1 MNLRRIS
8 VQKYKNLVD
17 FKCEFSDSNISAFIG
32 NNGSGKSNLL
42 EVITEVF
49 SYAKKKCE
57 DNLYKIIVPP
67 DIYGCE
73 IEYEKDGIFY
83 ILKYNH
89 PEVSLHCEDKSLSKR
104 EMNNALPD
112 NILIYYA
119 GETVRQARTAA
130 ETFDE
135 RYNYRLKNS
144 DNNSFPGYK
153 YIDYY
158 SVDDLGLLLL
168 TAAVYQGDY
177 YEKLLTLLKCKEI
190 MPEIN
195 IMLQNPKG
203 KNQADADTYWG
214 AKGFVQSFLDTLRKY
229 VSSTQNLLA
238 YYSMHFKEIESFAKT
253 SKNESEF
260 FAKLK
265 ALKNANYLHWIKL
278 ELCGDNG
285 EKFTFDM
292 LSEGEKQL
300 ALMFLLTAFTAQDNC
315 LYIFD
320 EFDAYLHL
328 NWQKS
333 FAKLINEARINGH
346 IIFTTH
352 SPATIAGL
360 RRKNVYVMS
369 MGKASPAPSETY
381 NRSLDE
387 IMEEHMLVSMRPLE
401 YSVLVQEFRNAVMH
415 NHKDLAL
422 SKLEQIQELIGDE
435 DPFLIT
441 ARIALNRMEEP

>member
-1 MNLRRIS
+1 MKLKQIS
-8 VQKYKNLVD
+8 IQKYKNLVD

-42 EVITEVF
+42 EAITEVF

-57 DNLYKIIVPP
+57 DKLYSIIVPP
-67 DIYGCE
+67 EIYGCE

-83 ILKYNH
+83 TLKYNH
-89 PEVSLHCEDKSLSKR
+89 SEVSLYCGDKSLSKR
-104 EMNNALPD
+104 EMNDALPD

-135 RYNYRLKNS
+135 KYNYRLKNS

-168 TAAVYQGDY
+168 TAAVYKGDY
-177 YEKLLTLLKCKEI
+177 YEKLLTLLKCNEI
-190 MPEIN
+190 LPEIN

-214 AKGFVQSFLDTLRKY
+214 AKGFVLSFLDTLRKY

-238 YYSMHFKEIESFAKT
+238 YYSMNFKEIESFAKT

-265 ALKNANYLHWIKL
+265 ALKNAKYLHWIML
-278 ELCGDNG
+278 ELLREDG

-300 ALMFLLTAFTAQDNC
+300 ALLYLLTTFTAEDNC

-328 NWQKS
+328 NWQRN
-333 FAKLINEARINGH
+333 FASVITNLNINGH

-352 SPATIAGL
+352 SPATISNIK
-360 RRKNVYVMS
+360 RQNVFILNN
-369 MGKASPAPSETY
+369 GKVQPARSDTF

-387 IMEEHMLVSMRPLE
+387 IMEEQMLVTMRPKIFTDLE
-401 YSVLVQEFRNAVMH
+401 IEFRNAIIH
-415 NHKDLAL
+415 NNKDVAWA
-422 SKLEQIQELIGDE
+422 KLEQIREIVGDD
-435 DPFLIT
+435 DPFFIT
-441 ARIALNRMEEP
+441 ASMALRRME

>member
-1 MNLRRIS
+1 MKLKQIS
-8 VQKYKNLVD
+8 IQKYKNLVD

-42 EVITEVF
+42 EAITEVF

-57 DNLYKIIVPP
+57 DKLYSIIVPP
-67 DIYGCE
+67 EIYGCE

-83 ILKYNH
+83 TLKYNH
-89 PEVSLHCEDKSLSKR
+89 SEVSLYCGDKSLSKR
-104 EMNNALPD
+104 EMNDALPD

-135 RYNYRLKNS
+135 KYNYRLKNS

-158 SVDDLGLLLL
+158 SVDDLGLLML
-168 TAAVYQGDY
+168 TAAVYKGDY
-177 YEKLLTLLKCKEI
+177 YEKLLTLLKCNEI
-190 MPEIN
+190 LPEIN

-214 AKGFVQSFLDTLRKY
+214 AKGFVLSFLDTLRKY

-238 YYSMHFKEIESFAKT
+238 YYSMNFKEIESFAKT

-265 ALKNANYLHWIKL
+265 ALKNAKYLHWIML
-278 ELCGDNG
+278 ELLREDG

-300 ALMFLLTAFTAQDNC
+300 ALLYLLTTFTAEDNC

-328 NWQKS
+328 NWQRN
-333 FAKLINEARINGH
+333 FASVITNLNINGH

-352 SPATIAGL
+352 SPATISNIK
-360 RRKNVYVMS
+360 RQNVFIMNN
-369 MGKASPAPSETY
+369 GKVQPARSDTF

-387 IMEEHMLVSMRPLE
+387 IMEEQMLVTMRPKIFTDLE
-401 YSVLVQEFRNAVMH
+401 IEFRNAIIH
-415 NHKDLAL
+415 NNKDVAWA
-422 SKLEQIQELIGDE
+422 KLEQIREIVGDD
-435 DPFLIT
+435 DPFFIT
-441 ARIALNRMEEP
+441 ASMALRRME

>member
-1 MNLRRIS
+1 MKIQKIS
-8 VQKYKNLVD
+8 VKKYKNLVD

-57 DNLYKIIVPP
+57 DKLYSIIVPP
-67 DIYGCE
+67 EIYGCE

-83 ILKYNH
+83 TLKYNH
-89 PEVSLHCEDKSLSKR
+89 SEVSLYCGDKSLPKR

-135 RYNYRLKNS
+135 KYNYRLKNS

-177 YEKLLTLLKCKEI
+177 YEKLLTLLKCNEI
-190 MPEIN
+190 LPEIN

-214 AKGFVQSFLDTLRKY
+214 AKGFVQSFLDILRKY

-265 ALKNANYLHWIKL
+265 ALKNAKYLHWIML
-278 ELCGDNG
+278 ELRREDG

-300 ALMFLLTAFTAQDNC
+300 ALLYLLTTFTAEDNC

-328 NWQKS
+328 NWQRN
-333 FAKLINEARINGH
+333 FASIITNLKINGH

-352 SPATIAGL
+352 SPATISNIK
-360 RRKNVYVMS
+360 RQNVFIMS
-369 MGKASPAPSETY
+369 NGKVQPARSDTF

-387 IMEEHMLVSMRPLE
+387 IMEEQMLVTMRPKIFTDLE
-401 YSVLVQEFRNAVMH
+401 IEFRNAVIH
-415 NHKDLAL
+415 NNKDVAWA
-422 SKLEQIQELIGDE
+422 KLEQIREIVGDD
-435 DPFLIT
+435 DPFFIT
-441 ARIALNRMEEP
+441 ASMALRRLE

>member
-1 MNLRRIS
+1 MKLKQIS
-8 VQKYKNLVD
+8 IQKYKNLVD

-42 EVITEVF
+42 EAITEVF

-57 DNLYKIIVPP
+57 DKLYSIIVPP
-67 DIYGCE
+67 EIYGCE

-83 ILKYNH
+83 TLKYNH
-89 PEVSLHCEDKSLSKR
+89 SEVSLYCGDKSLSKR
-104 EMNNALPD
+104 EMNDALPD

-135 RYNYRLKNS
+135 KYNYRLKNS

-168 TAAVYQGDY
+168 TAAGYKGDY
-177 YEKLLTLLKCKEI
+177 SEKLLTLLKCNEI
-190 MPEIN
+190 LPEIN

-214 AKGFVQSFLDTLRKY
+214 AKGFVLSFLDTLRKY

-238 YYSMHFKEIESFAKT
+238 YYSMNFKEIESFAKT

-265 ALKNANYLHWIKL
+265 ALKNAKYLHWIML
-278 ELCGDNG
+278 ELLREDG

-300 ALMFLLTAFTAQDNC
+300 ALLYLLTTFTAEDNC

-328 NWQKS
+328 DWQRN
-333 FAKLINEARINGH
+333 FASVITNLNINGH

-352 SPATIAGL
+352 SPATISNIK
-360 RRKNVYVMS
+360 RQNVFIMNN
-369 MGKASPAPSETY
+369 GKVQPARSDTF

-387 IMEEHMLVSMRPLE
+387 IMEEQMLVTMRPKIFTDLE
-401 YSVLVQEFRNAVMH
+401 IEFRNAIIH
-415 NHKDLAL
+415 NNKDVAWA
-422 SKLEQIQELIGDE
+422 KLEQIREIVGDD
-435 DPFLIT
+435 DPFFIT
-441 ARIALNRMEEP
+441 ASMALRRME

>member
-1 MNLRRIS
+1 MKLKRIS
-8 VQKYKNLVD
+8 VQKYKNLAD

-57 DNLYKIIVPP
+57 DNLYKIIIPP
-67 DIYGCE
+67 EIYGCE

-89 PEVSLHCEDKSLSKR
+89 PEVSLYCGDKSLPKR

-130 ETFDE
+130 ETFDG
-135 RYNYRLKNS
+135 RYNYLLKNS

-158 SVDDLGLLLL
+158 SVADLGMLLL
-168 TAAVYQGDY
+168 TAAVYKGDY
-177 YEKLLTLLKCKEI
+177 YEKLLTLLKCNEI
-190 MPEIN
+190 LPEIN

-214 AKGFVQSFLDTLRKY
+214 ARGFVQSFLDTLRKY
-229 VSSTQNLLA
+229 VSKTENLLA
-238 YYSMHFKEIESFAKT
+238 YYSMHFNEIESFAMT
-253 SKNESEF
+253 SKTESEF

-265 ALKNANYLHWIKL
+265 ALKNANYLHWIML
-278 ELCGDNG
+278 ELRRDNG

-300 ALMFLLTAFTAQDNC
+300 ALLYLLTAFTAEDNC

-328 NWQKS
+328 NWQRLFS
-333 FAKLINEARINGH
+333 QMLNETQVNGH

-352 SPATIAGL
+352 SPASISKIQ
-360 RRKNVYVMS
+360 RSNVYKMAN
-369 MGKASPAPSETY
+369 GKVSKPLSDTF

-387 IMEEHMLVSMRPLE
+387 VIEEQFGVSLRPPE
-401 YSVLVQEFRNAVMH
+401 YTELVQEFRNAIMH
-415 NHKDLAL
+415 GRKDIALA
-422 SKLEQIQELIGDE
+422 KLEQIKEVVGE
-435 DPFLIT
+435 HDPFFIT
-441 ARIALNRMEEP
+441 ASIALERMES

>member
-1 MNLRRIS
+1 MRIKRIAIK
-8 VQKYKNLVD
+8 KYKNLVD
-17 FKCEFSDSNISAFIG
+17 FQCEFSDSNISAFIG
-32 NNGSGKSNLL
+32 ANGSGKSNLL
-42 EVITEVF
+42 EAITKVF

-57 DNLYKIIVPP
+57 DKLYSIIVPP
-67 DIYGCE
+67 EIYGCE
-73 IEYEKDGIFY
+73 IEYEKDGILY
-83 ILKYNH
+83 ILKYNQ
-89 PEVSLHCEDKSLSKR
+89 PEVSLYCADKPLPKR
-104 EMNNALPD
+104 EMNVALPD

-119 GETVRQARTAA
+119 GETVRQERTAA

-135 RYNYRLKNS
+135 KYNYRLKNS

-158 SVDDLGLLLL
+158 SVDDLSLLLL
-168 TAAVYQGDY
+168 TAAVYKGDY
-177 YEKLLTLLKCKEI
+177 YEKLLNLLKCKDI
-190 MPEIN
+190 LPEIS

-203 KNQADADTYWG
+203 KKQENADTYWG
-214 AKGFVQSFLDTLRKY
+214 ATGFVQSFLDTLRKY

-238 YYSMHFKEIESFAKT
+238 YYFMNFKEIESFSNT

-265 ALKNANYLHWIKL
+265 ALKNAKYLHWIMI
-278 ELCGDNG
+278 ELCREDG

-300 ALMFLLTAFTAQDNC
+300 ALLYLLTAFTAEDNC

-328 NWQKS
+328 NWQRLLS
-333 FAKLINEARINGH
+333 QMLNETRMNGH

-352 SPATIAGL
+352 SPASISKL
-360 RRKNVYVMS
+360 QRSNVYKMS
-369 MGKASPAPSETY
+369 NGKVSRPLSDTF

-387 IMEEHMLVSMRPLE
+387 VMEEQLGVSLRPQEYTDLVD
-401 YSVLVQEFRNAVMH
+401 EFRKAVIC
-415 NHKDLAL
+415 NRKDIALA
-422 SKLEQIQELIGDE
+422 KLEQLKEIVGDN
-435 DPFLIT
+435 DPFFIT
-441 ARIALNRMEEP
+441 ARIALERMD

>member
-1 MNLRRIS
+1 MKLKQIS
-8 VQKYKNLVD
+8 VQKYKNLID

-57 DNLYKIIVPP
+57 DKLYSVIVPP
-67 DIYGCE
+67 EIYGCE
-73 IEYEKDGIFY
+73 IKYEKDGIFY
-83 ILKYNH
+83 TLKYNA
-89 PEVSLHCEDKSLSKR
+89 PEVSLHCGEKSLSKG
-104 EMNNALPD
+104 EANNALPD

-135 RYNYRLKNS
+135 KYNYRLKNS
-144 DNNSFPGYK
+144 DNDSFPGYK

-168 TAAVYQGDY
+168 TAAVYKGDY
-177 YEKLLTLLKCKEI
+177 YEKLLTLLKCNEI
-190 MPEIN
+190 LPEIN

-203 KNQADADTYWG
+203 KAQANADTYWG
-214 AKGFVQSFLDTLRKY
+214 ARGFVKSFLDALRRH
-229 VSSTQNLLA
+229 VSSTQNHLSH
-238 YYSMHFKEIESFAKT
+238 YSMHFKEIESFAKT

-265 ALKNANYLHWIKL
+265 ALKNANYLHWIML
-278 ELCGDNG
+278 ELRRDDG

-300 ALMFLLTAFTAQDNC
+300 ALLLLLTTFTAENNC

-328 NWQKS
+328 NWQRNFS
-333 FAKLINEARINGH
+333 QLLNEIGINGH
-346 IIFTTH
+346 ILFTTH
-352 SPATIAGL
+352 SPATISNIK
-360 RRKNVYVMS
+360 RQNVFIMNN
-369 MGKASPAPSETY
+369 GKVQPARSDTF

-387 IMEEHMLVSMRPLE
+387 IMEEQMRVAMRPKVFTDLE
-401 YSVLVQEFRNAVMH
+401 IEFRDAVIH
-415 NHKDLAL
+415 NNKDVAWA
-422 SKLEQIQELIGDE
+422 KLEQIREIVGDD
-435 DPFLIT
+435 DPFFIT
-441 ARIALNRMEEP
+441 ASMALRRME

>member
-1 MNLRRIS
+1 MKLKRI
-8 VQKYKNLVD
+8 VVKKYKNLVD
-17 FKCEFSDSNISAFIG
+17 FECEFSDSNISAFIG

-57 DNLYKIIVPP
+57 DKLYSIIVPP
-67 DIYGCE
+67 EIYGCE

-83 ILKYNH
+83 TLIYNH
-89 PEVSLHCEDKSLSKR
+89 SKVSLYCGDKSLQKR

-135 RYNYRLKNS
+135 KYNYRLKNS

-177 YEKLLTLLKCKEI
+177 YQKLLTLLKCNEI
-190 MPEIN
+190 LPEIN

-214 AKGFVQSFLDTLRKY
+214 AKGFVQSFLDTLRRY
-229 VSSTQNLLA
+229 VSKTENLLA
-238 YYSMHFKEIESFAKT
+238 YYSMHFNEIESFAMT

-265 ALKNANYLHWIKL
+265 ALKNANYLHWIML
-278 ELCGDNG
+278 ELRRDNG

-300 ALMFLLTAFTAQDNC
+300 ALLYLLTAFTAEDNC

-333 FAKLINEARINGH
+333 FAKLINEAKINGH

-360 RRKNVYVMS
+360 HRKNVYVMA

-415 NHKDLAL
+415 NHKDLAM
-422 SKLEQIQELIGDE
+422 SKLEQIQELIGAE

-441 ARIALNRMEEP
+441 ARIALNRMEEQ

>member
-1 MNLRRIS
+1 MRLKRII
-8 VQKYKNLVD
+8 VQKYKNLEN
-17 FKCEFSDSNISAFIG
+17 FKCDFSDSNISAFIG

-67 DIYGCE
+67 EIYGCE

-83 ILKYNH
+83 TLKYSH
-89 PEVSLHCEDKSLSKR
+89 PEVALHCVDKSLPKR
-104 EMNNALPD
+104 EMNAALPD

-130 ETFDE
+130 ETFDGK
-135 RYNYRLKNS
+135 YNFLLKNS

-168 TAAVYQGDY
+168 TAAVYKGDY

-190 MPEIN
+190 LPEIN

-203 KNQADADTYWG
+203 KNQSDADTYWG
-214 AKGFVQSFLDTLRKY
+214 ARGFVQSFLDTLRKY
-229 VSSTQNLLA
+229 VSKTDNLLA
-238 YYSMHFKEIESFAKT
+238 YYSMHFQEIESFAKT

-265 ALKNANYLHWIKL
+265 ALKNAKYLHWIML
-278 ELCGDNG
+278 ELCRDSG

-300 ALMFLLTAFTAQDNC
+300 ALLFLLTAFTAEDNC

-328 NWQKS
+328 NWQRLFS
-333 FAKLINEARINGH
+333 QMLNETQVNGH

-352 SPATIAGL
+352 SPASISKIQ
-360 RRKNVYVMS
+360 RSNVYKMAN
-369 MGKASPAPSETY
+369 GKVSKPLSDTF

-387 IMEEHMLVSMRPLE
+387 VMEEQFGVSLRPQE
-401 YSVLVQEFRNAVMH
+401 YTDLFNEFRKAVMH
-415 NHKDLAL
+415 GRKDIALA
-422 SKLEQIQELIGDE
+422 KLEQIKEVVGE
-435 DPFLIT
+435 HDPFFIT
-441 ARIALNRMEEP
+441 ASIALERMES

>member
-1 MNLRRIS
+1 MRIQKIS
-8 VQKYKNLVD
+8 VKKYKNLVD

-57 DNLYKIIVPP
+57 DNLYKIIIPP
-67 DIYGCE
+67 EIYGCE
-73 IEYEKDGIFY
+73 IEYEKDSIFY
-83 ILKYNH
+83 TLKYNN
-89 PEVSLHCEDKSLSKR
+89 PNVSLYCRDKSLPKR

-135 RYNYRLKNS
+135 KYNYRLKNS

-177 YEKLLTLLKCKEI
+177 YEKLLTLLKCNEI
-190 MPEIN
+190 LPEIN

-265 ALKNANYLHWIKL
+265 ALKNAKYLHWIMLKL
-278 ELCGDNG
+278 RREDG

-300 ALMFLLTAFTAQDNC
+300 ALLYLLTTFTAEDNC

-328 NWQKS
+328 NWQRLFS
-333 FAKLINEARINGH
+333 QMLNETQVNGH

-352 SPATIAGL
+352 SPASISKIQ
-360 RRKNVYVMS
+360 RSNVYKMAN
-369 MGKASPAPSETY
+369 GKVSKPLSDTF

-387 IMEEHMLVSMRPLE
+387 VIEEQFGVSLRPPE
-401 YSVLVQEFRNAVMH
+401 YTELVQEFRNAIMH
-415 NHKDLAL
+415 GRKDIALA
-422 SKLEQIQELIGDE
+422 KLEQIKEVVGE
-435 DPFLIT
+435 HDPFFIT
-441 ARIALNRMEEP
+441 ASIALERMES

>member
-1 MNLRRIS
+1 MKLKQITIK
-8 VQKYKNLVD
+8 KYKNLVD
-17 FKCEFSDSNISAFIG
+17 FKCEFSESNISAFIG

-57 DNLYKIIVPP
+57 DKLYSIIVPP
-67 DIYGCE
+67 EIYGCE
-73 IEYEKDGIFY
+73 IEYEKDGLFY
-83 ILKYNH
+83 SLKYNK
-89 PEVSLHCEDKSLSKR
+89 PEVSLHCGEKSLSKR
-104 EMNNALPD
+104 EANNALPD

-135 RYNYRLKNS
+135 KYNYRLKNS

-158 SVDDLGLLLL
+158 SADDLGLLLL
-168 TAAVYQGDY
+168 TAAVYKGEY
-177 YEKLLTLLKCKEI
+177 YDKLLTLLNCKEI
-190 MPEIN
+190 LPEIN

-203 KNQADADTYWG
+203 KEQENADTYWG
-214 AKGFVQSFLDTLRKY
+214 ARGFVQSFLDSLRRY

-265 ALKNANYLHWIKL
+265 ALKNANYLHWIML
-278 ELCGDNG
+278 ELRRDDG

-300 ALMFLLTAFTAQDNC
+300 ALLHLLTTFTAKDNC

-328 NWQKS
+328 NWQRLFS
-333 FAKLINEARINGH
+333 QTLNETRVNGH
-346 IIFTTH
+346 IILTTH
-352 SPATIAGL
+352 SPASISKL
-360 RRKNVYVMS
+360 QRSNVYKMS
-369 MGKASPAPSETY
+369 NGKVSRPLSDTF

-387 IMEEHMLVSMRPLE
+387 VIEEQFGVSLRPQE
-401 YSVLVQEFRNAVMH
+401 YIDLFNEFRKAVIQGRK
-415 NHKDLAL
+415 NIALA
-422 SKLEQIQELIGDE
+422 KLEQIKEVVGE
-435 DPFLIT
+435 HDPFFIT
-441 ARIALNRMEEP
+441 ASIALERMES

>member
-1 MNLRRIS
+1 MKLKQIS
-8 VQKYKNLVD
+8 IQKYKNLVD

-42 EVITEVF
+42 EAITEVF

-57 DNLYKIIVPP
+57 DKLYSIIVPP
-67 DIYGCE
+67 EIYGCE

-83 ILKYNH
+83 TLKYNH
-89 PEVSLHCEDKSLSKR
+89 SEVSLYCGDKSLSKR
-104 EMNNALPD
+104 EMNDALPD

-135 RYNYRLKNS
+135 KYNYRLKNS

-168 TAAVYQGDY
+168 TAAVYKGDY
-177 YEKLLTLLKCKEI
+177 YEKLLTLLKCNEI
-190 MPEIN
+190 LPEIN

-214 AKGFVQSFLDTLRKY
+214 AKGFVLSFLDTLRKY

-238 YYSMHFKEIESFAKT
+238 YYSMNFKEIESFAKT

-265 ALKNANYLHWIKL
+265 ALKNAKYLHWIML
-278 ELCGDNG
+278 ELLREDG

-300 ALMFLLTAFTAQDNC
+300 ALLYLLTTFTAEDNC

-328 NWQKS
+328 NWQRN
-333 FAKLINEARINGH
+333 FASVITNLNINGH

-352 SPATIAGL
+352 SPATISNIK
-360 RRKNVYVMS
+360 RQNVFIMNN
-369 MGKASPAPSETY
+369 GKVQPARSDTF

-387 IMEEHMLVSMRPLE
+387 IMEEQMLVTMRPKIFTDLE
-401 YSVLVQEFRNAVMH
+401 IEFRNAIIH
-415 NHKDLAL
+415 NNKDVAWA
-422 SKLEQIQELIGDE
+422 KLEQIREIVGDD
-435 DPFLIT
+435 DPFFIT
-441 ARIALNRMEEP
+441 ASMALRRME

>member
-1 MNLRRIS
+1 MKLKQIS
-8 VQKYKNLVD
+8 IQKYKNLVD

-42 EVITEVF
+42 EAITEVF

-57 DNLYKIIVPP
+57 DKLYSIIVPP
-67 DIYGCE
+67 EIYGCE

-83 ILKYNH
+83 TLKYNH
-89 PEVSLHCEDKSLSKR
+89 SEVSLYCGDKYLSKR
-104 EMNNALPD
+104 EMNDALPD

-135 RYNYRLKNS
+135 KYNYRLKNS

-168 TAAVYQGDY
+168 TAAVYKGDY
-177 YEKLLTLLKCKEI
+177 YEKLLTLLKCNEI
-190 MPEIN
+190 LPEIN

-214 AKGFVQSFLDTLRKY
+214 AKGFVLSFLDTLRKY

-238 YYSMHFKEIESFAKT
+238 YYSMNFKEIESFAKT

-265 ALKNANYLHWIKL
+265 ALKNAKYLHWIML
-278 ELCGDNG
+278 ELRREDG

-300 ALMFLLTAFTAQDNC
+300 ALLYLLTTFTAEDNC

-328 NWQKS
+328 NWQRN
-333 FAKLINEARINGH
+333 FASVITNLNINGH

-352 SPATIAGL
+352 SPATISNIK
-360 RRKNVYVMS
+360 RQNVFIMNN
-369 MGKASPAPSETY
+369 GKVQPARSDTF

-387 IMEEHMLVSMRPLE
+387 IMEEQMLVTMRPKIFTDLE
-401 YSVLVQEFRNAVMH
+401 IEFRNAIIH
-415 NHKDLAL
+415 NNKDVAWA
-422 SKLEQIQELIGDE
+422 KLEQIREIVGDD
-435 DPFLIT
+435 DPFFIT
-441 ARIALNRMEEP
+441 ASMALRRME

>member
-1 MNLRRIS
+1 MKLKQIS
-8 VQKYKNLVD
+8 IQKYKNLVD

-42 EVITEVF
+42 EAITEVF

-57 DNLYKIIVPP
+57 DKLYSIIVPP

-83 ILKYNH
+83 TLKYNH
-89 PEVSLHCEDKSLSKR
+89 SEVSLYCGDKSLSKR
-104 EMNNALPD
+104 EMNDALPD

-119 GETVRQARTAA
+119 GETVRQAHTAA

-135 RYNYRLKNS
+135 KYNHRLKNS

-168 TAAVYQGDY
+168 TAAVYKGDY
-177 YEKLLTLLKCKEI
+177 YEKLLRLLKCNEI
-190 MPEIN
+190 LPEIN

-214 AKGFVQSFLDTLRKY
+214 AKGFVLSFLDTLRRY
-229 VSSTQNLLA
+229 VSKTENHLV

-253 SKNESEF
+253 SKNESDF

-265 ALKNANYLHWIKL
+265 ALKNAKYLHWILL
-278 ELCGDNG
+278 ELCREDG
-285 EKFTFDM
+285 EKLTFDM
-292 LSEGEKQL
+292 LSEGEKQF
-300 ALMFLLTAFTAQDNC
+300 ALLYLLTTFTAEDNC

-328 NWQKS
+328 NWQRMFS
-333 FAKLINEARINGH
+333 QTLNEIQVNGH

-352 SPATIAGL
+352 SPASISKL
-360 RRKNVYVMS
+360 QRSSVYKMS
-369 MGKASPAPSETY
+369 NGKVSRPLSDTF

-387 IMEEHMLVSMRPLE
+387 VIEEQFGVSLRPQECTDLFN
-401 YSVLVQEFRNAVMH
+401 EFRKAIMQGR
-415 NHKDLAL
+415 KDIALA
-422 SKLEQIQELIGDE
+422 KLEQIKEVVGDH
-435 DPFLIT
+435 DPFFIT
-441 ARIALNRMEEP
+441 ASIALERMKS

>member
-1 MNLRRIS
+1 MRIKRIS
-8 VQKYKNLVD
+8 IEKYKNLVD

-57 DNLYKIIVPP
+57 DKLYSIIVPP
-67 DIYGCE
+67 EIYGCE
-73 IEYEKDGIFY
+73 IEYEKDSIFY
-83 ILKYNH
+83 TLKYNN
-89 PEVSLHCEDKSLSKR
+89 PEVSLHCGEKSLSKR

-135 RYNYRLKNS
+135 KYNYRLKNS

-168 TAAVYQGDY
+168 TAAVYKGEY
-177 YEKLLTLLKCKEI
+177 YDKLLTLLNCKEI
-190 MPEIN
+190 LPEIN

-203 KNQADADTYWG
+203 KEQANADTYWG
-214 AKGFVQSFLDTLRKY
+214 AKGFVQSFLDTLRRY

-238 YYSMHFKEIESFAKT
+238 YYSMHFLEIEPFKNT

-265 ALKNANYLHWIKL
+265 ALKNAKYLHWIKL
-278 ELCGDNG
+278 ELRRDNG
-285 EKFTFDM
+285 ESFTFDM

-300 ALMFLLTAFTAQDNC
+300 ALLYLLTTFTSKDSC

-328 NWQKS
+328 NWQRQISK
-333 FAKLINEARINGH
+333 ALNEAKVNGQ

-352 SPATIAGL
+352 SPATISQIRSEEL
-360 RRKNVYVMS
+360 YVMKD
-369 MGKASPAPSETY
+369 GQAIYPESETF
-381 NRSLDE
+381 NRALDE
-387 IMEEHMLVSMRPLE
+387 IMVEQMSITMRDPQVE
-401 YSVLVQEFRNAVMH
+401 AMYDEFKQSIADQEKEKA
-415 NHKDLAL
+415 
-422 SKLEQIQELIGDE
+422 ELIMLKLMDILDVN
-435 DPFLIT
+435 DPLFIKMRLVLR
-441 ARIALNRMEEP
+441 RI

>member
-1 MNLRRIS
+1 MKLKRIV
-8 VQKYKNLVD
+8 VQKYKNLED

-57 DNLYKIIVPP
+57 DKLYSIIVPP

-83 ILKYNH
+83 ALTYNR
-89 PEVSLHCEDKSLSKR
+89 PEVSLHCADKLLPKR

-135 RYNYRLKNS
+135 KYNYRLKNS

-168 TAAVYQGDY
+168 TAAVYKGDY
-177 YEKLLTLLKCKEI
+177 YEKLITLLKCNEI
-190 MPEIN
+190 LPEIN

-203 KNQADADTYWG
+203 KKQENADTYWG
-214 AKGFVQSFLDTLRKY
+214 AKGFVQSFLDALRKY
-229 VSSTQNLLA
+229 VSSTQNHLSH
-238 YYSMHFKEIESFAKT
+238 YSMHFLEIESFAKT

-265 ALKNANYLHWIKL
+265 ALKNANYLHWIML
-278 ELCGDNG
+278 ELCGDND
-285 EKFTFDM
+285 EKFSYDM

-300 ALMFLLTAFTAQDNC
+300 ALLFLLTSFTAKDNC

-320 EFDAYLHL
+320 EFDSYLHL
-328 NWQKS
+328 NWQRLFS
-333 FAKLINEARINGH
+333 QMLNETRVNGH

-352 SPATIAGL
+352 SPASISKIQ
-360 RRKNVYVMS
+360 RNNVYKMS
-369 MGKASPAPSETY
+369 NGKVSKPLSDTF

-387 IMEEHMLVSMRPLE
+387 VIEEQFGVSLRPQE
-401 YSVLVQEFRNAVMH
+401 YTDLVQEFRNAILH
-415 NHKDLAL
+415 GRRDIAI
-422 SKLEQIQELIGDE
+422 SKLEQVKEMVGE
-435 DPFLIT
+435 HDPFFIT
-441 ARIALNRMEEP
+441 ASIALGRMES

>member
-1 MNLRRIS
+1 MKLKRI
-8 VQKYKNLVD
+8 VIQKYKNLED

-57 DNLYKIIVPP
+57 DNLYKTIIPP
-67 DIYGCE
+67 EIYGCE

-89 PEVSLHCEDKSLSKR
+89 PEVSLYCGDKSLPKR

-130 ETFDE
+130 ETFDG
-135 RYNYRLKNS
+135 RYNYLLKNS

-158 SVDDLGLLLL
+158 SVADLGILLL
-168 TAAVYQGDY
+168 TAAVYKGDY
-177 YEKLLTLLKCKEI
+177 YEKLLTLLKCNEI
-190 MPEIN
+190 LPEIN

-229 VSSTQNLLA
+229 VSKTENLLA
-238 YYSMHFKEIESFAKT
+238 YYSMHFNEIESFAMT

-265 ALKNANYLHWIKL
+265 ALKNANYLHWIML
-278 ELCGDNG
+278 ELRRDNG

-300 ALMFLLTAFTAQDNC
+300 ALLYLLTAFTAEDNC

-328 NWQKS
+328 NWQRLFS
-333 FAKLINEARINGH
+333 QMLNETQVNGH

-352 SPATIAGL
+352 SPASISKIQ
-360 RRKNVYVMS
+360 RSNVYKMAN
-369 MGKASPAPSETY
+369 GKVSKPLSDTF

-387 IMEEHMLVSMRPLE
+387 VIEEQFGVSLRPPE
-401 YSVLVQEFRNAVMH
+401 YTELVQEFRNAIMH
-415 NHKDLAL
+415 GRKDIALA
-422 SKLEQIQELIGDE
+422 KLEQIKEVVGE
-435 DPFLIT
+435 HDPFFIT
-441 ARIALNRMEEP
+441 ASIALERMES

>member
-1 MNLRRIS
+1 MKLKRI
-8 VQKYKNLVD
+8 VIQKYKNLED

-57 DNLYKIIVPP
+57 DNLYKIIIPP
-67 DIYGCE
+67 EIYGCE

-89 PEVSLHCEDKSLSKR
+89 PEVSLYCGDKSLPKR

-130 ETFDE
+130 ETFDG
-135 RYNYRLKNS
+135 RYNYLLKNS

-158 SVDDLGLLLL
+158 SVEDLGMLLL
-168 TAAVYQGDY
+168 TAAVYKGDY
-177 YEKLLTLLKCKEI
+177 YEKLLTLLKCNEI
-190 MPEIN
+190 LPEIN

-214 AKGFVQSFLDTLRKY
+214 ARGFVQSFLDTLRKY
-229 VSSTQNLLA
+229 VSKTENLLA
-238 YYSMHFKEIESFAKT
+238 YYSMHFNEIESFAMT
-253 SKNESEF
+253 SKHESEF

-265 ALKNANYLHWIKL
+265 ALKNANYLHWIML
-278 ELCGDNG
+278 ELRRDNG

-300 ALMFLLTAFTAQDNC
+300 ALLYLLTAFTAEDNC

-328 NWQKS
+328 NWQRLFS
-333 FAKLINEARINGH
+333 QMLNETQVNGH

-352 SPATIAGL
+352 SPASISKIQ
-360 RRKNVYVMS
+360 RSNVYKMAN
-369 MGKASPAPSETY
+369 GKVSKPLSDTF

-387 IMEEHMLVSMRPLE
+387 VIEEQFGVSLRPPE
-401 YSVLVQEFRNAVMH
+401 YTELVQEFRNAIMH
-415 NHKDLAL
+415 GRKDIALA
-422 SKLEQIQELIGDE
+422 KLEQIKEVVGE
-435 DPFLIT
+435 HDPFFIT
-441 ARIALNRMEEP
+441 ASIALERMES

>member
-1 MNLRRIS
+1 MKLKQITIK
-8 VQKYKNLVD
+8 KYKNLVD
-17 FKCEFSDSNISAFIG
+17 FKCEFSESNISAFIG

-57 DNLYKIIVPP
+57 DKLYSIIVPP
-67 DIYGCE
+67 EIYGCE
-73 IEYEKDGIFY
+73 IEYEKDGLFY
-83 ILKYNH
+83 SLKYNK
-89 PEVSLHCEDKSLSKR
+89 PEVSLHCEEKSLSKR
-104 EMNNALPD
+104 EANNALPD

-135 RYNYRLKNS
+135 KYNYRLKNS

-158 SVDDLGLLLL
+158 SADDLGLLLL
-168 TAAVYQGDY
+168 TAAVYKGEY
-177 YEKLLTLLKCKEI
+177 YDKLLTLLNCKEI
-190 MPEIN
+190 LPKIN

-203 KNQADADTYWG
+203 KEQENADTYWG
-214 AKGFVQSFLDTLRKY
+214 ARGFVQSFLDSLRRY

-265 ALKNANYLHWIKL
+265 ALKNANYLHWIML
-278 ELCGDNG
+278 ELRRDDG

-300 ALMFLLTAFTAQDNC
+300 ALLFLLTTFTSEDNC

-333 FAKLINEARINGH
+333 FAKLINEAEINGH

-360 RRKNVYVMS
+360 HRKNVYVMS

-401 YSVLVQEFRNAVMH
+401 YSVLVQEFRGALMH
-415 NHKDLAL
+415 NQKNLAL

-441 ARIALNRMEEP
+441 ARIALNRMEEQ

>member
-1 MNLRRIS
+1 MRIKKIS
-8 VQKYKNLVD
+8 VEKYKNLVN
-17 FKCEFSDSNISAFIG
+17 FECEFSDSNISAFIG

-49 SYAKKKCE
+49 SYAKKRCE
-57 DNLYKIIVPP
+57 EKRYKIIVPP
-67 DIYGCE
+67 EIQGCE

-83 ILKYNH
+83 VLRYSHPTVDLYYN
-89 PEVSLHCEDKSLSKR
+89 EKKLTKS
-104 EMNNALPD
+104 EMNAALPE
-112 NILIYYA
+112 NIMIYYA

-135 RYNYRLKNS
+135 KYDNRLKKA

-168 TAAVYQGDY
+168 TAAVYKGEY
-177 YEKLLTLLKCKEI
+177 YEKLLKLLRCDMI
-190 MPEIN
+190 FPEIN

-203 KNQADADTYWG
+203 KEQENADTYWG
-214 AKGFVQSFLDTLRKY
+214 ARGFVKSFLDELRRY

-238 YYSMHFKEIESFAKT
+238 YYSMHFKEIESLAKT

-265 ALKNANYLHWIKL
+265 ALKNANYLHWIMI
-278 ELCGDNG
+278 ELRRDDGK
-285 EKFTFDM
+285 KFTYDM

-300 ALMFLLTAFTAQDNC
+300 ALLYLLVRFTSNDNC

-320 EFDAYLHL
+320 EFDAYMHL
-328 NWQKS
+328 NWQRN
-333 FAKLINEARINGH
+333 FANIITKLDTNGH
-346 IIFTTH
+346 VFFTTH
-352 SPATIAGL
+352 SPATISNMK
-360 RRKNVYVMS
+360 RHNVFIMEN
-369 MGKASPAPSETY
+369 GKVSSARSDTF

-387 IMEEHMLVSMRPLE
+387 IMEEQMLVTMRPKVFTDLE
-401 YSVLVQEFRNAVMH
+401 KEFRNAVIH
-415 NHKDLAL
+415 NQKNVAIA
-422 SKLEQIQELIGDE
+422 KLEQIREIVGDD
-435 DPFLIT
+435 DPFFIT
-441 ARIALNRMEEP
+441 ASMALRRME

>member
-1 MNLRRIS
+1 MKLKRIL
-8 VQKYKNLVD
+8 VQKYKNLVN
-17 FKCEFSDSNISAFIG
+17 FKCEFSDSYISAFIG

-57 DNLYKIIVPP
+57 DKLYSIIVPP
-67 DIYGCE
+67 EIYGCE
-73 IEYEKDGIFY
+73 IEYEKDGMFY
-83 ILKYNH
+83 TLKYNH
-89 PEVSLHCEDKSLSKR
+89 PDVSLICADKVLTKR
-104 EMNNALPD
+104 EMNSALPD

-119 GETVRQARTAA
+119 GETARQARTAA

-135 RYNYRLKNS
+135 KYNHRLKNS

-168 TAAVYQGDY
+168 TAAAYKGNY
-177 YEKLLTLLKCKEI
+177 YGKLLTLLKCKEI
-190 MPEIN
+190 LPEIN

-203 KNQADADTYWG
+203 KAQANADTYWG
-214 AKGFVQSFLDTLRKY
+214 AKGFVLSFLESLRRY
-229 VSSTQNLLA
+229 VSSTQNHLSH
-238 YYSMHFKEIESFAKT
+238 YSMHFLEIEAFAKT

-265 ALKNANYLHWIKL
+265 SLKNANYLNWIKL
-278 ELCGDNG
+278 ELCGNDG

-300 ALMFLLTAFTAQDNC
+300 ALLFLLTTFTSKDNC

-328 NWQKS
+328 NWQRQIS
-333 FAKLINEARINGH
+333 QMLNNIEINGH
-346 IIFTTH
+346 IVFTTH
-352 SPATIAGL
+352 SPATISQIYSQDL
-360 RRKNVYVMS
+360 YVMKD
-369 MGKASPAPSETY
+369 GQTIYPESETF
-381 NRSLDE
+381 NRALDE
-387 IMEEHMLVSMRPLE
+387 IMLEHMGITLRDPIVEKLYDEFKQSIADENKEKAEFIMTRLSEFLLPNDPLFIKMRLVLR
-401 YSVLVQEFRNAVMH
+401 
-415 NHKDLAL
+415 
-422 SKLEQIQELIGDE
+422 
-435 DPFLIT
+435 
-441 ARIALNRMEEP
+441 RI

>member
-1 MNLRRIS
+1 MKLKRIV
-8 VQKYKNLVD
+8 VQKYKNLEN

-57 DNLYKIIVPP
+57 DNLYKIIIPP
-67 DIYGCE
+67 EIYGCE

-83 ILKYNH
+83 ILKYNN
-89 PEVSLHCEDKSLSKR
+89 PEISLHCGDKSLPKR

-119 GETVRQARTAA
+119 GETKRQARTAD

-135 RYNYRLKNS
+135 RYTYRLKNS

-278 ELCGDNG
+278 EMCGDNG

-300 ALMFLLTAFTAQDNC
+300 ALLFLLTAFTAEDNC

-328 NWQKS
+328 NWQRLFS
-333 FAKLINEARINGH
+333 QMLNETQVNGH

-352 SPATIAGL
+352 SPASISKIQ
-360 RRKNVYVMS
+360 RSNVYKMANGNVS
-369 MGKASPAPSETY
+369 KPLSDTF

-387 IMEEHMLVSMRPLE
+387 VMEEQFGVSLRPQE
-401 YSVLVQEFRNAVMH
+401 YTDLFNEFRKAVMH
-415 NHKDLAL
+415 GRKDIALA
-422 SKLEQIQELIGDE
+422 KLEQIKEVVGE
-435 DPFLIT
+435 HDPFFIT
-441 ARIALNRMEEP
+441 ASIALERMES

>member
-1 MNLRRIS
+1 MKLKEIS

-57 DNLYKIIVPP
+57 DKLYSIIVPP
-67 DIYGCE
+67 EIYGCE

-83 ILKYNH
+83 TLKYNN
-89 PEVSLHCEDKSLSKR
+89 PEVSLHCGEKSLSKR

-135 RYNYRLKNS
+135 KYNYRLKNS

-158 SVDDLGLLLL
+158 SVDELGLLLL
-168 TAAVYQGDY
+168 TSAVYKGEY
-177 YEKLLTLLKCKEI
+177 YDKLLTLLNCKEI
-190 MPEIN
+190 LPEIN

-203 KNQADADTYWG
+203 KEQANADTYWG
-214 AKGFVQSFLDTLRKY
+214 AKGFVQSFLDELRRY

-238 YYSMHFKEIESFAKT
+238 YYSMHFKEIASFSKT

-265 ALKNANYLHWIKL
+265 ALKNANYLHWIML
-278 ELCGDNG
+278 ELRRDDG

-300 ALMFLLTAFTAQDNC
+300 ALLYLLTTFTAKDNC

-328 NWQKS
+328 NWQRLFS
-333 FAKLINEARINGH
+333 QMLNETRVNGH

-352 SPATIAGL
+352 SPASISKL
-360 RRKNVYVMS
+360 QRSNVYKMS
-369 MGKASPAPSETY
+369 NGKVSRPLSDTF

-387 IMEEHMLVSMRPLE
+387 VIEEQFGVSLRPQE
-401 YSVLVQEFRNAVMH
+401 YTDLFNEFRKAVMQGR
-415 NHKDLAL
+415 KDIALA
-422 SKLEQIQELIGDE
+422 KLEQIKEVVGE
-435 DPFLIT
+435 HDPFFIT
-441 ARIALNRMEEP
+441 ASIALERMES